1 MHLHLL
7 CRALRDRNSGGD
19 ASAAVPLF
27 QAAAEGAASAALV
40 LLHVDALHLLGIA
53 DPDRAMSGRG
63 QALAALDG
71 TTDARTLRWRVSL
84 HNNAGWARFDAGDY
98 PGAIAEFELAKDAAK
113 PAASSRRG

>member
-1 MHLHLL
+1 M
-7 CRALRDRNSGGD
+7 
-19 ASAAVPLF
+19 
-27 QAAAEGAASAALV
+27 

-98 PGAIAEFELAKDAAK
+98 PGAIAEFELAKDAATRMSFLLTNSS
-113 PAASSRRG
+113 AASRPISLEVPERLTPPKGSSGESASTTLT